1 MIQKQIDFFLSITNA
16 KQEIIPQIAQ
26 AEGELFQRRLDL
38 AAEKKSLEQIGEAVV
53 DAAILKAGGVKE
65 FGSSEDVRKANAKRV
80 KAQSANYIQQ
90 ERMVDACEVDVQRQT
105 DLLSDLNRRYGAI
118 VSDATHHAALLQFLA
133 RHGDALSECTFEVSA
148 PTSALFAA
156 NEVTVEEMEL
166 AGF

>member
-1 MIQKQIDFFLSITNA
+1 MIQKQIDYFLSIVRA
-16 KQEIIPQIAQ
+16 KQEIIPEIAQ

-65 FGSSEDVRKANAKRV
+65 FGSSEDIRKANAKRV
-80 KAQSANYIQQ
+80 KAQSATYIQQ
-90 ERMVDACEVDVQRQT
+90 ERMVEACEVDVQRQT
-105 DLLSDLNRRYGAI
+105 DLLSDLHRRYGAI

-133 RHGDALSECTFEVSA
+133 AHGDALSECTFEVSS
-148 PTSALFAA
+148 PCPLFTA